1 MKKPLLARGGKVGGR
16 KKKEI
21 TVPAPPRPSRRPAE
35 RARKAQAEA
44 IEKERLGT
52 LKVAQKVGRVFSG
65 LTVVTGVL
73 LLLFSVYLTITG
85 PLTSS
90 PEMKLFFIVM
100 LAFLSVVNM
109 VSGLLLMGR
118 D

>member
-1 MKKPLLARGGKVGGR
+1 MGGR

-21 TVPAPPRPSRRPAE
+21 TVPAPRRPNKGPTE
-35 RARKAQAEA
+35 RAGKTQAMV
-44 IEKERLGT
+44 IEEERIGT
-52 LKVAQKVGRVFSG
+52 LEVAQKVGKAFSG
-65 LTVVTGVL
+65 LTIAAGIL
-73 LLLFSVYLTITG
+73 LLLFSIYLTITG

-90 PEMKLFFIVM
+90 PEMKLLSIVM
-100 LAFLSVVNM
+100 LAFLGIVNT

>member
-1 MKKPLLARGGKVGGR
+1 VDDR
-16 KKKEI
+16 KKK
-21 TVPAPPRPSRRPAE
+21 T
-35 RARKAQAEA
+35 QAMA
-44 IEKERLGT
+44 IEEERYDT
-52 LKVAQKVGRVFSG
+52 LKLAQKVGKAFCG
-65 LTVVTGVL
+65 LTIGAGVL
-73 LLLFSVYLTITG
+73 LLLFSVYLTVTG

-100 LAFLSVVNM
+100 LTFLGIINT

>member
-1 MKKPLLARGGKVGGR
+1 MKVR
-16 KKKEI
+16 KKKEVTI
-21 TVPAPPRPSRRPAE
+21 EEE
-35 RARKAQAEA
+35 R
-44 IEKERLGT
+44 IGT
-52 LKVAQKVGRVFSG
+52 LEVAQKVGKAFSG
-65 LTVVTGVL
+65 LTIAAGVL
-73 LLLFSVYLTITG
+73 LLLFSVYLTVTG

-100 LAFLSVVNM
+100 LAFLGIVNT

>member
-1 MKKPLLARGGKVGGR
+1 MGGR

-21 TVPAPPRPSRRPAE
+21 TVPAPNIPSRGPAE
-35 RARKAQAEA
+35 RARKAQAMT
-44 IEKERLGT
+44 IEEERLDT
-52 LKVAQKVGRVFSG
+52 LEVVQKVGKAFSG
-65 LTVVTGVL
+65 LTIVAGVL
-73 LLLFSVYLTITG
+73 LILFSVYLTITD

-90 PEMKLFFIVM
+90 PEMKLLFIVM
-100 LAFLSVVNM
+100 LAFLGIVNM

>member
-1 MKKPLLARGGKVGGR
+1 MGRR

-21 TVPAPPRPSRRPAE
+21 TVPAPPRPSKRPAE
-35 RARKAQAEA
+35 KARKAQAMA
-44 IEKERLGT
+44 IEEERIGT
-52 LKVAQKVGRVFSG
+52 LEVAQKVGKAFSG
-65 LTVVTGVL
+65 LTIAAGVL

-100 LAFLSVVNM
+100 LAFLGIVNT

>member
-1 MKKPLLARGGKVGGR
+1 MKKLLLARGNVGRR

-21 TVPAPPRPSRRPAE
+21 TVSAPHMPSKRPAE
-35 RARKAQAEA
+35 RAGEAQAMA
-44 IEKERLGT
+44 IEDERFDT
-52 LKVAQKVGRVFSG
+52 LKVAQKVGRAFSG
-65 LTVVTGVL
+65 LTIAAGVL
-73 LLLFSVYLTITG
+73 LLLFSVYLTVTG

-90 PEMKLFFIVM
+90 PEMRLFFIVM
-100 LAFLSVVNM
+100 LVFLGIVNM

>member
-1 MKKPLLARGGKVGGR
+1 MGEQ

-21 TVPAPPRPSRRPAE
+21 IVPAPHTPSKRPAE
-35 RARKAQAEA
+35 RARKPHDMA
-44 IEKERLGT
+44 IEEERFGT
-52 LKVAQKVGRVFSG
+52 LKVAEKVGKVFSG
-65 LTVVTGVL
+65 LTIAAGVI
-73 LLLFSVYLTITG
+73 LLLFSVYLTVTG
-85 PLTSS
+85 PLTST

-100 LAFLSVVNM
+100 LTFLGIVNT